1 MNYKESTCDS
11 INTGCF
17 IYCEMHA
24 IQQMTFLLLS
34 DWLCHMLCSA
44 LSPAQSHIKK
54 TLCISLSL
62 NYIYYDLF
70 SSTDWNCLYRKL
82 LFFFSFSRIWNSVII
97 INIPLAPHTEEVASV
112 GLVAC
117 LANSS
122 CVPHYHTRLW
132 ETTFQTLVSTYLPYV
147 YRLDWQPI
155 LCSSMDDNYYWWA
168 SLWEW

>member
-1 MNYKESTCDS
+1 
-11 INTGCF
+11 
-17 IYCEMHA
+17 
-24 IQQMTFLLLS
+24 MTDYATHPAVLSVLLS
-34 DWLCHMLCSA
+34 PILQKHCVFHLTIFI
-44 LSPAQSHIKK
+44 L
-54 TLCISLSL
+54 TYFLVL
-62 NYIYYDLF
+62 NEIAFIENYCFFLF
-70 SSTDWNCLYRKL
+70 SC
-82 LFFFSFSRIWNSVII
+82 IWNSVII
-97 INIPLAPHTEEVASV
+97 INIPLAPCTGEVASV

-155 LCSSMDDNYYWWA
+155 LRSSMDDNYYWWA